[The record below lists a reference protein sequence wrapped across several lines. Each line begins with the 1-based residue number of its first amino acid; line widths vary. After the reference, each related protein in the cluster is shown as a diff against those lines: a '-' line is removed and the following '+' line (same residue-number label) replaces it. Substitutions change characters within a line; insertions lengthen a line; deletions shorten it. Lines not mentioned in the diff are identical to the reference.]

1 MTRCREVMG
10 KRVKGDTRVQID
22 ASFAQTVRMVFEK
35 AKDKLWETK
44 EAQKLT
50 VVAGDINDV
59 LRGNGASIGMQV
71 TKRVKDLRVISRNVQ
86 TAAGTVPKVQG
97 QKNQKDTVGQKP
109 LKVTERFHKFF

>member
-1 MTRCREVMG
+1 
-10 KRVKGDTRVQID
+10 
-22 ASFAQTVRMVFEK
+22 
-35 AKDKLWETK
+35 
-44 EAQKLT
+44 
-50 VVAGDINDV
+50 
-59 LRGNGASIGMQV
+59 MQV